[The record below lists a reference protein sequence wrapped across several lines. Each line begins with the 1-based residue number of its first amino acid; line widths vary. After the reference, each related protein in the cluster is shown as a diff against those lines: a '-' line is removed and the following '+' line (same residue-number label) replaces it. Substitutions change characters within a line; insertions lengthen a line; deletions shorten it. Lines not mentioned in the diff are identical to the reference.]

1 MIDFLITNLNTAG
14 KLKINQK
21 LSIRHGHLQV
31 GNFSILSRWYNK
43 DSRELIITFFRDLIK
58 KIKELGDLEP
68 YEKELM
74 KNAINQAEAGLSNL
88 KITYKNDAYI
98 TVCIDNIVNRLQE
111 INEKY

>member
-1 MIDFLITNLNTAG
+1 MDYFKSLMIDFLITNLNTAG

-58 KIKELGDLEP
+58 KIKELGDLEH
-68 YEKELM
+68 YEKELI
-74 KNAINQAEAGLSNL
+74 KNAINSILLIISTIKFIGFADEFNSSQL
-88 KITYKNDAYI
+88 
-98 TVCIDNIVNRLQE
+98 
-111 INEKY
+111 

>member
-14 KLKINQK
+14 KLKVNQK
-21 LSIRHGHLQV
+21 LSIRYGHLQV
-31 GNFSILSRWYNK
+31 GNFSIFSRWYNK
-43 DSRELIITFFRDLIK
+43 DSRELIVTFFRDLIK

-68 YEKELM
+68 YEKELI

-88 KITYKNDAYI
+88 KITYKSDAYI
-98 TVCIDNIVNRLQE
+98 TVCIDNIINRLQE